1 MPLEVEVVMVMV
13 TVVTLPCVVDT
24 LEEEEETCTKVVV
37 VVEDLNTAV
46 HLVAAEVAVVLV
58 TSTMIWMVST
68 ACLLEEVASTMTT
81 SHALKET
88 SRTKTSQLD
97 LTSMNQAKLS
107 PVEEAEAWFAA
118 LLTVDP
124 VEKTWTTREVA
135 IRTSQA
141 VECAAAEA

>member
-24 LEEEEETCTKVVV
+24 LEEAEETCTKVVV
-37 VVEDLNTAV
+37 VVEDLTTV
-46 HLVAAEVAVVLV
+46 DLVAAEVAVVLV
-58 TSTMIWMVST
+58 TTTMTWMALI
-68 ACLLEEVASTMTT
+68 ACLLEEVASTMMT
-81 SHALKET
+81 SHALKGT
-88 SRTKTSQLD
+88 TRTMTRLLD
-97 LTSMNQAKLS
+97 PTSMSQAKLS

-118 LLTVDP
+118 MLTVDP
-124 VEKTWTTREVA
+124 VERTWTTREVA